1 MHSQLYIIQIHF
13 KDNVIPKFYIRYLE
27 LIYKITLYLSL

>member
-1 MHSQLYIIQIHF
+1 MHSQQYFIQIHF